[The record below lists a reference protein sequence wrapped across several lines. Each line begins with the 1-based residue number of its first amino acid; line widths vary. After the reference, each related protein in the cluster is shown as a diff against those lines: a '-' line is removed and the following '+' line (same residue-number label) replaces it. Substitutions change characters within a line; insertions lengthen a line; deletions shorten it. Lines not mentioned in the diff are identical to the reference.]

1 MSLKIKKILNNNAV
15 IVRDGNE
22 EKVAIGTGVAF
33 NKRKNDFINPNKVE
47 KLFVMEE
54 KEKEKF
60 QQLLNRIPEEHFLI
74 SEHIISFAERQIGTK
89 LNEHIHI
96 TLTDHIS
103 FTIEREA
110 EGIHVKNKLLHE
122 IKILYKQEYEIG
134 LWAVHY
140 MKEKLNIDIT
150 EDEAAFIALHI
161 HTMKPKSKDLK
172 ETIYQTTMIKNMVDM
187 VKQRLSIE
195 VEEDDLAYHRLITHL
210 RYALVRADQYE
221 IRTLDDEMI
230 TMIRQKFPTSFECAR
245 YVAKELSNRYNVSL
259 PEQELAY
266 ITLHIERLRKREL

>member
-245 YVAKELSNRYNVSL
+245 YVAKELANRYDISL

-266 ITLHIERLRKREL
+266 IALHIERLRKRGL

>member
-1 MSLKIKKILNNNAV
+1 MSLKIEKILNNNAV
-15 IVRDGNE
+15 IVRDGNG

-33 NKRKNDFINPNKVE
+33 NKRKNDLINPNKIE
-47 KLFVMEE
+47 KLFVMKE

-122 IKILYKQEYEIG
+122 IKILYKQEFEIG

-140 MKEKLNIDIT
+140 MREKLNIDIT

-172 ETIYQTTMIKNMVDM
+172 ETIYQTTMIKDMVDII
-187 VKQRLSIE
+187 KQRLSIE

-210 RYALVRADQYE
+210 RYALIRADQYE